1 MADLLSTSLSALT
14 AFQRAIDLTGHNIA
28 NANTPGYSRQ
38 VADFSTRV
46 GQGQTNSFIGNGV
59 QVSDIRRMYD
69 ETLGQQVQT
78 ARTGQARFDVLS
90 QLANRLDVLLADPTT
105 GLNASLQSFFNAVQD
120 VSNDPSSVPARQA
133 LLGEANGLAQRFNAL
148 DSRLQETQTELNQ
161 RVTQSV
167 EDINRLAAEIASVN
181 DQIALAQGRSGGAP
195 NDLLD
200 ERDGLIQELS
210 ALIDVSTTVQ
220 NDGTTSVFI
229 GSGQTLVIGTEV
241 QNLAVQRSEFD
252 PTRLEVVYQNLS
264 GTTALDTNLTGGQ
277 LGGLLEFRTRML
289 DPARQAL
296 GETAIALGQQ
306 FNEQH
311 RGGLDLRGALGGA
324 FFDVPG
330 PEVFASNVNAGSGTV
345 AVTVSDLGALTGDDY
360 VLDFDG
366 ANYTLTNVSTQQAVA
381 LSGTGSA
388 ADPLVADGLEMVV
401 GGAPAAGDRLLIRS
415 TATAA
420 GSIGVAITDP
430 QAIAMALPTRGQA
443 SLNNLGDAQIVEF
456 STADASDPGLL
467 TPATI
472 EFVSATTYTVNGAG
486 SFSYVD
492 GQPIVINGTQ
502 LTVSG
507 TPQPGDQITIEPN
520 NSALGDNG
528 NGLLLA
534 GLQAQGV
541 LDGGSISV
549 GQNYSQLVA
558 DVGSSTRQLQE
569 NLNAQNVVLQSA
581 ENELLAKSGV
591 NLDEEAANLIRF
603 QQAYQ
608 AAAQVVSVAS
618 TLFDTLISATNR

>member
-38 VADFSTRV
+38 VAEFSARV
-46 GQGQTNSFIGNGV
+46 GQGQANSFIGSGV

-105 GLNASLQSFFNAVQD
+105 GLNASLQSFFNSVQD

-133 LLGEANGLAQRFNAL
+133 LLGEANGLAQRFNAM
-148 DSRLQETQTELNQ
+148 DSRLKETQAELNQ

-167 EDINRLAAEIASVN
+167 DDINRLAAEIAGVN

-210 ALIDVSTTVQ
+210 AQIDVSTTVQ
-220 NDGTTSVFI
+220 DDGTTSVFI
-229 GSGQTLVIGTEV
+229 GTGQTLVIGTQV
-241 QNLAVQRSEFD
+241 QTLAVQPSEFD

-306 FNEQH
+306 FNQQH
-311 RGGLDLRGALGGA
+311 QGGLDLRGALGGA

-330 PEVFASNVNAGSGTV
+330 PEVYASNANAGNGAASVSV
-345 AVTVSDLGALTGDDY
+345 ADLSALTSDDY
-360 VLDFDG
+360 VLDYDG
-366 ANYTLTNVSTQQAVA
+366 ANYTLTNVTTQQSVA

-388 ADPLVADGLEMVV
+388 ADPFVADGLEIVV
-401 GGAPAAGDRLLIRS
+401 SGAPAAGDSLMIRS
-415 TATAA
+415 AATAA
-420 GSIGVAITDP
+420 GSFGVAITDP
-430 QAIAMALPTRGQA
+430 QAIAMALPTRAQA
-443 SLNNLGDAQIVEF
+443 SLNNLGDALIVNV
-456 STADASDPGLL
+456 SIADATDPGLL

-472 EFVSATTYTVNGAG
+472 EFTSANTYSVNGAG
-486 SFSYVD
+486 SFAYVD
-492 GQPIVINGTQ
+492 GQPIVINGTE

-507 TPQPGDQITIEPN
+507 IPQPGDQLTIEPN
-520 NSALGDNG
+520 SSALGDNG

-541 LDGGSISV
+541 LDGGSVSV
-549 GQNYSQLVA
+549 GQNYSRLVA
-558 DVGSSTRQLQE
+558 DVGSATRQLQE

>member
-1 MADLLSTSLSALT
+1 MADLLSTSLSALN

-28 NANTPGYSRQ
+28 NANTPGYTRQ
-38 VADFSTRV
+38 VADFSTRP
-46 GQGQTNSFIGNGV
+46 GQGQGNAFIGNGV
-59 QVSDIRRMYD
+59 QVADIRRMYD
-69 ETLGQQVQT
+69 DSLGQQVQT

-90 QLANRLDVLLADPTT
+90 QLADRLDVLLADPTT

-133 LLGEANGLAQRFNAL
+133 LLGEANGLTQRFRSL
-148 DSRLQETQTELNQ
+148 DARLNETQAELNQ

-167 EDINRLAAEIASVN
+167 NDINRLASAIADVN
-181 DQIALAQGRSGGAP
+181 DQIALAQGRGGAP

-200 ERDGLIQELS
+200 ERDGLLQELS
-210 ALIDVSTTVQ
+210 AQIEVSTTVQ
-220 NDGTTSVFI
+220 DDGTTSVFI

-241 QNLAVQRSEFD
+241 QTLAVQGSEFD
-252 PTRLEVVYQNLS
+252 PTRLEVVYQNSS
-264 GTTALDTNLTGGQ
+264 GTTALDTGLTGGM

-289 DPARQAL
+289 DPARQSL
-296 GETAIALGQQ
+296 GETAIALSQQ
-306 FNEQH
+306 FNQQH
-311 RGGLDLRGALGGA
+311 QSGVDLRGALGGD
-324 FFDVPG
+324 FFTVPG
-330 PEVFASNVNAGSGTV
+330 PAVYASGNNTGSGTAAASV
-345 AVTVSDLGALTGDDY
+345 ADLGALTGDDY
-360 VLDFDG
+360 VLRYDG
-366 ANYTLTNVSTQQAVA
+366 ANYTLTNASTQQAVA

-388 ADPLVADGLEMVV
+388 GDPFVADGLEIVV
-401 GGAPAAGDRLLIRS
+401 GGAPAAGDELLIRS
-415 TATAA
+415 AATAA
-420 GSIGVAITDP
+420 GSIDVAITDP
-430 QAIAMALPTRGQA
+430 QAVAMALPTRAQA
-443 SLNNLGDAQIVEF
+443 SLNNLGDARIVGV
-456 STADASDPGLL
+456 AVVDASDPGLL

-486 SFSYVD
+486 SFTYVD

-507 TPQPGDQITIEPN
+507 TPQAGDQLTIEPN
-520 NSALGDNG
+520 SGALGDNG

-534 GLQAQGV
+534 GLQARGV
-541 LDGGSISV
+541 LDGGSLSV

-558 DVGSSTRQLQE
+558 DVGSATRQLQE
-569 NLNAQNVVLQSA
+569 NLNAQNVVLESA

-618 TLFDTLISATNR
+618 TLFDTLISATDR